1 MAKED
6 GFKLNCDYD
15 VIGERLRFSYGEFNS
30 IATVLF
36 YNLP

>member
-15 VIGERLRFSYGEFNS
+15 IIGKRLGFAVMLSL
-30 IATVLF
+30 TVLPLF
-36 YNLP
+36 